1 MKRLE
6 FSKMDEVEYLKRR
19 AREEIY
25 KQIHQF
31 GMVIG
36 IIILIIGW
44 LISNLVVFENNFKWL
59 WMLMI
64 IIVSIVLLLVGYF
77 MKRLALSL
85 EIELNV
91 YDKEHRKKIKART
104 THKKYVAPQPA
115 RRPAANPSPVRQQAP
130 PVIKEEDELEE
141 ADDLLDEEDEE

>member
-25 KQIHQF
+25 KQVHLF

-64 IIVSIVLLLVGYF
+64 IIVSIVLLLVGYYI
-77 MKRLALSL
+77 KRLALSL

-91 YDKEHRKKIKART
+91 YDKEHRKKSKQEPLT
-104 THKKYVAPQPA
+104 K
-115 RRPAANPSPVRQQAP
+115 NMWLLRQR
-130 PVIKEEDELEE
+130 
-141 ADDLLDEEDEE
+141 ADLQQIHLRSGNRLLQL